1 MANFKKFYRQEIIL
15 AKMCDE
21 KPSDNAAGTSET
33 VRITMQ
39 KGIGE
44 NSVEMV

>member
-1 MANFKKFYRQEIIL
+1 
-15 AKMCDE
+15 MCDE